1 MASSEDALAAAL
13 ADFDAG
19 EEEAAPAAA
28 TPAPRPPP
36 AAAAEQPQLGEDDL
50 LAEALADYDADADA
64 RPADPG
70 PDAVAAVLAACEAHA
85 PALAPAPAAASH
97 DQLEADAEAL
107 ARQLMDSLNM
117 GGDAADGGS
126 VEETLASLARSAE
139 GLNAQAGPGDPNDEA
154 LSELIKQLGG
164 MVGADGAVGAPPAA
178 GGGAPSSAAGG
189 EDDKALDGLLD
200 NLVGQLL
207 SKDVMLEPMQH
218 LHAEFPRFLAEKGP
232 SLPADDL
239 ARYRKQQQ
247 IVSEIVAAYSAAGS
261 DGGTERVAE
270 LMQQMQQCGPPPAE
284 IAGASGPDAG
294 CLIS

>member
-19 EEEAAPAAA
+19 EEEASPAAA
-28 TPAPRPPP
+28 TPAPCPPP
-36 AAAAEQPQLGEDDL
+36 ATAAEQPQLPEDDL
-50 LAEALADYDADADA
+50 LAEALADYDADADT

-70 PDAVAAVLAACEAHA
+70 SDAVAAVLAACEAHT
-85 PALAPAPAAASH
+85 PALASAPAGASH
-97 DQLEADAEAL
+97 EQLEADAEAL
-107 ARQLMDSLNM
+107 ARQLMNSLNM

-139 GLNAQAGPGDPNDEA
+139 GLNAQAGPGDANDEA

-164 MVGADGAVGAPPAA
+164 MVGADGAVGAPPDAR
-178 GGGAPSSAAGG
+178 GGEPSSAAGG

-232 SLPADDL
+232 ILPADDL

-247 IVSEIVAAYSAAGS
+247 IVSEIVAAYSEAGS

-294 CLIS
+294 CIIS